1 MLHGKNERIFLE
13 SWHFVPWHYTL
24 HPVQSEEKI
33 RPQQQEQQLAFTY
46 NLWQGN
52 IEAGS
57 LRSCPNGFS
66 PPSPRSRKVVTC
78 EKCNNLGS
86 LSLTCSR
93 WTTETGRI
101 TEEENHYR
109 KRGRQTSLP
118 HLVFK
123 LCFPMFDV
131 FRKPSRL
138 SLLFYFILTQS
149 LQLKQLP
156 PRFRIKSGIT
166 QILSETPHLPKRGGG
181 GGTSN
186 MAGIICPPWSKQG

>member
-1 MLHGKNERIFLE
+1 MGKRENFFLE
-13 SWHFVPWHYTL
+13 SWHSVPWHYT

-66 PPSPRSRKVVTC
+66 PPSSRRKVVTC

-109 KRGRQTSLP
+109 KRGAVDFPTPFWFLNY
-118 HLVFK
+118 VFIC
-123 LCFPMFDV
+123 LMYSANPLDYHSS
-131 FRKPSRL
+131 PI
-138 SLLFYFILTQS
+138 LF
-149 LQLKQLP
+149 
-156 PRFRIKSGIT
+156 
-166 QILSETPHLPKRGGG
+166 
-181 GGTSN
+181 
-186 MAGIICPPWSKQG
+186 